1 MADSRRWSCP
11 MRHHPSTI
19 RKAIPLDVDP
29 RHQSAIRNLPS
40 EIPGFTLIEIL
51 LVVAIITMVA
61 GLGGGYCVGTYK
73 RLVVE
78 KTARQ
83 LLLMATYARIMA
95 IEQQRP
101 YELQLDAGNRGFLLA
116 TTEVNK
122 QTGETQRTI
131 VKDYYCRPVE
141 FEGDVKFEDVVLS
154 TMMGESPQGAE
165 EEQKVIF
172 LPNGSAESAILQI
185 GDGKS
190 HYTVAVVAATGKA
203 TLSLGTAKEIDTV
216 SIDLDVQ

>member
-1 MADSRRWSCP
+1 MRFRENPFRMADGGWR
-11 MRHHPSTI
+11 I
-19 RKAIPLDVDP
+19 RGGRSAQSEIRNP
-29 RHQSAIRNLPS
+29 QSA
-40 EIPGFTLIEIL
+40 IPGFTLIEIL

-61 GLGGGYCVGTYK
+61 GLGGGYCIGSYQ
-73 RLVVE
+73 RLIVE

-101 YELQLDAGNRGFLLA
+101 YELQLDAGNRGFLL
-116 TTEVNK
+116 TTTGVNK
-122 QTGETQRTI
+122 QTGETERII

-141 FEGDVKFEDVVLS
+141 FEGDVKFEDVVLP
-154 TMMGESPQGAE
+154 TLAGESLPGADE
-165 EEQKVIF
+165 GQKVIF
-172 LPNGSAESAILQI
+172 LPNGSAETAVLQI

-190 HYTVAVVAATGKA
+190 HYTIAVVAATGKA
-203 TLSLGTAKEIDTV
+203 TLSSGTAKEIDTV